1 MMANKNLKCHTK
13 KLEDIYLVN
22 KVKKTI
28 MRIKKNFVLRDVVGK
43 KAIFCVGI
51 KAIDFRK
58 IITLNESGEWVWQEA
73 QAQGDFTAESLT
85 VRVCEEYDV
94 TAEVAQSYV
103 TDFLEQLDKE
113 GMIEK

>member
-1 MMANKNLKCHTK
+1 
-13 KLEDIYLVN
+13 
-22 KVKKTI
+22 
-28 MRIKKNFVLRDVVGK
+28 MRIKKEFILREVAGK
-43 KAIFCVGI
+43 KAIFCQGI
-51 KAIDFRK
+51 KAIDFRRILVLK
-58 IITLNESGEWVWQEA
+58 GSGEWVWQEA

-85 VRVCEEYDV
+85 ARVCEEYDV